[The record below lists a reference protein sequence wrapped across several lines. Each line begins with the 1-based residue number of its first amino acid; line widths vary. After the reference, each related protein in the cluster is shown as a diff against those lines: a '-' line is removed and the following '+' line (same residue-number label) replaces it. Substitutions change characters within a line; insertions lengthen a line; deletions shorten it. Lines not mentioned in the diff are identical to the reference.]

1 MCDNRIVGRDVWQ
14 FSVKMRVVLKTSMTT
29 LSMRLFNSPKRLYS
43 VQTITVNEYSKI
55 LKSKDREKYQIVD
68 VREPDELNSVNV
80 DDKDIMNLPISQ
92 SWKWG
97 TDIARHQH
105 PLDPVKPVI
114 CVVSCYHL
122 LSAVLLLRSHLFSSF
137 CLSSAVLVGEV

>member
-1 MCDNRIVGRDVWQ
+1 MCENWIVGRDVSQ
-14 FSVKMRVVLKTSMTT
+14 FSVKMRVVLKTSRGLMT
-29 LSMRLFNSPKRLYS
+29 
-43 VQTITVNEYSKI
+43 
-55 LKSKDREKYQIVD
+55 D